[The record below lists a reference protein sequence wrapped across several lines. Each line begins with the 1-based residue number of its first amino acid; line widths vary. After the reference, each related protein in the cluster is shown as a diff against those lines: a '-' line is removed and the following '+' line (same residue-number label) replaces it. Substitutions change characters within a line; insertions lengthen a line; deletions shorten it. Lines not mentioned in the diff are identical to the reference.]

1 MKRLDE
7 HCELSLGTSVHKC
20 QVSFLIMG
28 EVSKR
33 GRNHHIIDIATTAVL
48 LYKNDR
54 LKRSTLSRLLS
65 VGYLIEI
72 PG

>member
-20 QVSFLIMG
+20 QESFLIMG

-33 GRNHHIIDIATTAVL
+33 GRNHTIDIATTAVL